1 MFNKDIYYVKKR
13 IKFLENY
20 KNTQY
25 SNNEHI
31 TELLIL
37 KIELENYSK
46 KIKLLKK
53 QKNTL

>member
-20 KNTQY
+20 KDTQY

-37 KIELENYSK
+37 KIELDNYSK
-46 KIKLLKK
+46 KKKLLKQ